1 MNEIEDLK
9 REIIKI
15 IKKISDVK
23 ILRIIYQFVKVY
35 K

>member
-1 MNEIEDLK
+1 MGEKEDYK

-15 IKKISDVK
+15 IKKIDD
-23 ILRIIYQFVKVY
+23 LRVLKIIYQFVKVY